1 MAMSLPA
8 LPHPGRVATLLL
20 LVLGP
25 LAWLMF
31 GHGEPVLQDRGYHI
45 FADSR
50 SCLGIANFGNIVSNL
65 LFLLTGLGGL
75 AWCWRDRCGAWRS
88 WLVFFAGVTLVF
100 FGSAY
105 YHSNPTDYTLVW
117 DRLPMTVAFMG
128 LFTALICEHIES
140 RLEIPLL
147 TGALAVGLFSVL
159 WWRLSGDLRL
169 YIWVQGA
176 PLLAI
181 PYVVAAFPC
190 CFSLRHYLL
199 YGVGLYAMAKIAEL
213 KDFEMF
219 VATAGVISGHSA
231 KHLLAALA
239 VYCVLRMLQQR
250 QSLTPVASSQ

>member
-1 MAMSLPA
+1 MSLPA
-8 LPHPGRVATLLL
+8 LPHHGRVATLLL

-31 GHGEPVLQDRGYHI
+31 GHGEPILQDRGYHI

-65 LFLLTGLGGL
+65 LFLLTGLAGL
-75 AWCWRDRCGAWRS
+75 SWCWRDRCGAWRS

-105 YHSNPTDYTLVW
+105 YHSNPNDHTLVW

-128 LFTALICEHIES
+128 LFTALISEHLET
-140 RLEIPLL
+140 RLEMPMLA
-147 TGALAVGLFSVL
+147 GALAVGLFSVL
-159 WWRLSGDLRL
+159 WWRLSGDLRI
-169 YIWVQGA
+169 YAWVQGA
-176 PLLAI
+176 PLLTI
-181 PYVVAAFPC
+181 PYVVAAFPRR
-190 CFSLRHYLL
+190 FSLRHYLL
-199 YGVGLYAMAKIAEL
+199 YGVGLYALAKIAEL

>member
-105 YHSNPTDYTLVW
+105 YHSNPNDYTLVW
-117 DRLPMTVAFMG
+117 DRLPLTVAFMG
-128 LFTALICEHIES
+128 LFTAQLCEHIES

>member
-1 MAMSLPA
+1 MPLPIST
-8 LPHPGRVATLLL
+8 HPGRVVTLIL
-20 LVLGP
+20 LVLAP
-25 LAWLMF
+25 FAWLVF
-31 GHGEPVLQDRGYHI
+31 GHGEPIPQDHGYHV

-65 LFLLTGLGGL
+65 LFLLIGLAGS
-75 AWCWRDRCGAWRS
+75 AWCWRNRRGAWRS

-105 YHSNPTDYTLVW
+105 YHDNPNDRTLMW
-117 DRLPMTVAFMG
+117 DRLPMTIAFMG
-128 LFTALICEHIES
+128 LFTALISEHIES
-140 RLEIPLL
+140 RLEMPLL
-147 TGALAVGLFSVL
+147 TVSLAVGLFSVL
-159 WWRLSGDLRL
+159 WWQLSGDLRL

-181 PYVVAAFPC
+181 PYMVAAFPRH
-190 CFSLRHYLL
+190 FSLRHYLL
-199 YGVGLYAMAKIAEL
+199 YGVGLYALAKIAEL
-213 KDFEMF
+213 MDFELF
-219 VATAGVISGHSA
+219 EASAGVISGHSA

>member
-1 MAMSLPA
+1 MPLPA
-8 LPHPGRVATLLL
+8 IPHPGRVATLLL

-31 GHGEPVLQDRGYHI
+31 GHGEPILQDRGYHV

-65 LFLLTGLGGL
+65 LFLLIGLAGS
-75 AWCWRDRCGAWRS
+75 AWCWRDRRGAWRS

-105 YHSNPTDYTLVW
+105 YHSNPNDHTLVW
-117 DRLPMTVAFMG
+117 DRLPMTVAFMA
-128 LFTALICEHIES
+128 LFAALVSEHVTPKV
-140 RLEIPLL
+140 EIPLL
-147 TGALAVGLFSVL
+147 AAALAIGLFSVL
-159 WWRLSGDLRL
+159 WWQWSSDLRI

-181 PYVVAAFPC
+181 PYVVAAFPRRY
-190 CFSLRHYLL
+190 SLSHYLI
-199 YGVGLYAMAKIAEL
+199 YGVGLYALAKIAEL
-213 KDFEMF
+213 MDFELF
-219 VATAGVISGHSA
+219 EATAGVISGHSA